1 MPAIPAVVLAA
12 GGSSRMGRPKGL
24 TPVRGMPAVAR
35 VAIAARQG
43 GCDPVI
49 AVTGADGE
57 VVGERAR
64 PAGAKVVE
72 NPSWRRGRTTSLK
85 AALPHLPAGAA
96 ALLVFPVDHPLV
108 GATVVRALLAAF
120 AGRPDAEVVVPVH
133 GGRRGHP
140 VIFAARLLPEIA
152 ALGDDEPLRTVVHRE
167 GRVVVE
173 VPVEDDSV
181 LRNLDAPEDLP
192 ADGA

>member
-12 GGSSRMGRPKGL
+12 GGSSRMGAPKGL
-24 TPVRGMPAVAR
+24 TPIRGMPAVAR

-49 AVTGADGE
+49 VVTGSNAPI
-57 VVGERAR
+57 VAERAR

-72 NPSWRRGRTTSLK
+72 NPSWARGRSTSLK
-85 AALPHLPAGAA
+85 AALPHLPSGAA

-108 GATVVRALLAAF
+108 GAPVVRALLAAF

-133 GGRRGHP
+133 GGKRGHP
-140 VIFAARLLPEIA
+140 ALFAAKVFAEIA
-152 ALGDDEPLRTVVHRE
+152 ALGDDEPLRAVLHRA
-167 GRVVVE
+167 GRVVLE

-181 LRNLDAPEDLP
+181 LRNLDRPEDLAAGP
-192 ADGA
+192 

>member
-1 MPAIPAVVLAA
+1 MPVIPAVVLAA
-12 GGSSRMGRPKGL
+12 GGSSRMGSPKGL
-24 TPVRGMPAVAR
+24 TPIRGMPAVAR

-49 AVTGADGE
+49 VVTGSNAPL
-57 VVGERAR
+57 VAERAR

-72 NPSWRRGRTTSLK
+72 NPSWALGRSTSLK

-108 GATVVRALLAAF
+108 GAPVVRALIAAL
-120 AGRPDAEVVVPVH
+120 AGRADADAAVPVH

-140 VIFAARLLPEIA
+140 VLLAARLLPEIA
-152 ALGDDEPLRTVVHRE
+152 ALGDDEPLRTVMHRE

-181 LRNLDAPEDLP
+181 LRNLDRPEDLP
-192 ADGA
+192 AKD

>member
-12 GGSSRMGRPKGL
+12 GGSSRMGSPKGL
-24 TPVRGMPAVAR
+24 TPIRGMPAVAR

-49 AVTGADGE
+49 VVTGSNAPL
-57 VVGERAR
+57 VAERAR
-64 PAGAKVVE
+64 
-72 NPSWRRGRTTSLK
+72 
-85 AALPHLPAGAA
+85 PAGAA

-108 GATVVRALLAAF
+108 GAAVVRALIAAL
-120 AGRPDAEVVVPVH
+120 AGRADADAAVPVH

-140 VIFAARLLPEIA
+140 VLLSARLLPEIA
-152 ALGDDEPLRTVVHRE
+152 ALGDDEPLRTVMRRE

-181 LRNLDAPEDLP
+181 LRNLDRPEDLQTESE
-192 ADGA
+192 